1 MVRAMSLHLA
11 SGQLPTKS
19 LARASASMAQ
29 DRRDDRIWIKEGP
42 GKIPG
47 AAQGPLKDL
56 TFAAKDLYDVS
67 PAAPLQSGPL
77 VACQHDEY
85 SA

>member
-1 MVRAMSLHLA
+1 MVCAMSLHLA

-29 DRRDDRIWIKEGP
+29 DGRDDRIWVKEGP

-47 AAQGPLKDL
+47 AAEGPLKDL

-67 PAAPLQSGPL
+67 PAAFLQPGSSGGL
-77 VACQHDEY
+77 